1 MNRADNDASP
11 PAGFQAPS
19 HEDAVPGGAE
29 SVDQNVPAGAADGLE
44 ILRYVFRRWFWLLAA
59 GLGFGAIG
67 FVLGIFLWKTSYT
80 AAVELIRNEVPN
92 VGDFFRPRQFSA
104 ETFVAMIRSPEINR
118 RVAGDMGER
127 VSPEAIRGR
136 INIEADRRSEVIR
149 LEAVGPTPDEAARL
163 ANLYAEKAMIF
174 TRQLQ
179 VEEVQEL
186 HRAFLDH
193 QLAKT
198 EDQIAAVRKTLL
210 ELPPPREIT
219 ERFSQLDG
227 ALREMNLQFRNRLP
241 PSLERLMDR
250 VQTVREEG
258 MSLHARFTE
267 LHPRVREHQRRL
279 ASLESELEIRMRE
292 HQAALA
298 TTPTLNSGISG
309 GGEGEGS
316 ADISDATVPPN
327 PTGVNQTVRTSGFL
341 TPIPNNLEETLDS
354 DVLRHKLQILE
365 QNRILLLNRR
375 LEASLFAE
383 NPPGYYRVFA
393 PASSQRVFSDPAW
406 PKIALLTVLGCGFGL
421 LSGLAGI
428 LAQDRARVYP
438 WVRHELFGN

>member
-1 MNRADNDASP
+1 
-11 PAGFQAPS
+11 
-19 HEDAVPGGAE
+19 
-29 SVDQNVPAGAADGLE
+29 
-44 ILRYVFRRWFWLLAA
+44 
-59 GLGFGAIG
+59 
-67 FVLGIFLWKTSYT
+67 
-80 AAVELIRNEVPN
+80 
-92 VGDFFRPRQFSA
+92 
-104 ETFVAMIRSPEINR
+104 MIRSPEINR